1 MEITIKVAGHAK
13 EYISGGKSTITVDI
27 DVPFTPNDLI
37 EKLGINKGLVS
48 AITVGD
54 TIWRWNEPITEEDMK
69 KGITIISPVGGG

>member
-27 DVPFTPNDLI
+27 DIPFTPNDLI

-54 TIWRWNEPITEEDMK
+54 TIWRWNEPITEEDME

>member
-27 DVPFTPNDLI
+27 DVPFTPNELI

-48 AITVGD
+48 AITVGG
-54 TIWRWNEPITEEDMK
+54 TLKRWNETITAEEIQ